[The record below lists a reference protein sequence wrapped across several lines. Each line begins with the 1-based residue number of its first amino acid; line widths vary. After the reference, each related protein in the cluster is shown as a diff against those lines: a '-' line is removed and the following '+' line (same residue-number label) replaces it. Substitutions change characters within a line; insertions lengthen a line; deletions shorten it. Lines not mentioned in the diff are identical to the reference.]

1 MARTAVPSERFLR
14 FVKGRQRL
22 LLSIAAGAMA
32 FIALP
37 AEMRLNTQLLISW
50 DVVAI
55 LYVGTT
61 FRMIW
66 VSNVDTCR
74 HHAKFNDEGGG
85 IILLIVVTSASASFA
100 AIFLE
105 LATVKSQG
113 KGMVE
118 CLAVAGVTVTLSW
131 IFTHLT
137 FALHYASVYYKPDDD
152 GPGGL
157 RFPGGRMPDY
167 SDFLYYSFVI
177 GCATQTADV
186 VTSSRSMR
194 IISLSQ
200 GVVAFIFNSAIVA
213 LMINVGSGL
222 A

>member
-1 MARTAVPSERFLR
+1 
-14 FVKGRQRL
+14 
-22 LLSIAAGAMA
+22 
-32 FIALP
+32 
-37 AEMRLNTQLLISW
+37 
-50 DVVAI
+50 
-55 LYVGTT
+55 
-61 FRMIW
+61 
-66 VSNVDTCR
+66 
-74 HHAKFNDEGGG
+74 
-85 IILLIVVTSASASFA
+85 
-100 AIFLE
+100 
-105 LATVKSQG
+105 
-113 KGMVE
+113 MVE

-194 IISLSQ
+194 VISLSQ